1 MVPTLPPTPP
11 EPPRRPRRLRPG
23 SRIALV
29 APAGPLASER
39 VTAAEA
45 RCLALGFEPRTGRC
59 VHMRHGFLAGP
70 DADRLSDLQAA
81 IDDPEVDA
89 IWALRGGYGT
99 VRIVDDLVLDRLL
112 DDSIP
117 FLGFSDNTAVH
128 ARLSALG
135 VISFHSPHPTSAGPL
150 PTDDWFR
157 RVTGMTEPAGLL
169 PTPSPITRLT
179 PGRAEG
185 RLAGGNLALLASLA
199 GTRDAV
205 SAAGRILLIEDVG
218 EPAYRIDRM
227 LVQLRRSRTT
237 EGVTGLAFGTFTGVP
252 GGGAPDGVKTLAERA
267 VEEVLRSFALELGVP
282 AVMGLPVGHGVD
294 NVVVPLGVRARLDA
308 DRGQLEVLEPAVRS
322 GS

>member
-1 MVPTLPPTPP
+1 MAPTPPPAPP

-39 VTAAEA
+39 VAAAEA

-70 DADRLSDLQAA
+70 DADRLADLQAA

-112 DDSIP
+112 DDPIA
-117 FLGFSDNTAVH
+117 FLGFSDNTAIH
-128 ARLSALG
+128 ARLAALG
-135 VISFHSPHPTSAGPL
+135 IVSFHSPHPTTTGPS
-150 PTDDWFR
+150 PADDWFR
-157 RVTGMTEPAGLL
+157 RVTGVAEPAGAL
-169 PTPSPITRLT
+169 PTPVAPTRLN
-179 PGRAEG
+179 GGQAEG
-185 RLAGGNLALLASLA
+185 RLAGGNLALLSSLA

-205 SAAGRILLIEDVG
+205 SGAGRILVIEDVG

-227 LVQLRRSRTT
+227 LVQLRRSGTLD
-237 EGVTGLAFGTFTGVP
+237 GVRGLAFGTFTGVP
-252 GGGAPDGVKTLAERA
+252 GGGSPDGVKTLAERA
-267 VEEVLRSFALELGVP
+267 VEEVLRECAIDLGVP
-282 AVMGLPVGHGVD
+282 AIMGLPIGHGAD

-308 DRGQLEVLEPAVRS
+308 QQGRLEVIEPAVR
-322 GS
+322 